1 MSNCTPSL
9 PLVRAFL
16 LAALCYQSEGE
27 LISALHYFNTAISM
41 FKDIIMDLGGEKGIK
56 ATLAPGEL
64 HDLTLVGWNFS
75 NFVLFDYSIK
85 NQISLSILEL
95 DLEVIRYEFGK
106 EAEDRLH
113 QKLRCEMLK
122 ARVARLQCSCMALE
136 QLPEMI
142 QSIETLKIPPNLTSG
157 NIMYLVDYFE
167 SVQLLAD
174 TLSWA
179 VSAYKELPED
189 QKKLLPEPLR
199 LTDRYAGFIVRT
211 LKQSQELS
219 SLERKRLMSL

>member
-9 PLVRAFL
+9 PLIRALL
-16 LAALCYQSEGE
+16 LAALCYQYEGE

-41 FKDIIMDLGGEKGIK
+41 FKDIITDLGGEKGIK

-85 NQISLSILEL
+85 NQISLSFLEL
-95 DLEVIRYEFGK
+95 DSDVVRSEFGK
-106 EAEDRLH
+106 EAQDRLH
-113 QKLRCEMLK
+113 QKLRSEMLK

-142 QSIETLKIPPNLTSG
+142 QSIETLPVPANLTFG
-157 NIMYLVDYFE
+157 NIIYHIDYFE

-189 QKKLLPEPLR
+189 QRKLLPEPLR

-219 SLERKRLMSL
+219 SLERKRLMLL